1 MQRSGSTTS
10 AWSAIPRVTEPV
22 TLEEHPAL
30 KHTESTRTKPSK
42 ISQITNPL
50 KKASSKFDHKLHNL
64 MSRVSKS
71 KAVGEEGEKPESLR
85 TSSPKAVKAPTHESE
100 PAVDAEKTNENEAKK
115 ARRDARR
122 AKWAAMRESLKKLGR
137 MAGKAAFFTGTVIL
151 GFIFGPIL
159 IAFELIM
166 SLVVIVIGLVL
177 QLVEI
182 IFTPCIICFDWY

>member
-10 AWSAIPRVTEPV
+10 ASSAVSQVTEPMP
-22 TLEEHPAL
+22 LEERPTMNY
-30 KHTESTRTKPSK
+30 TESTRTKPSK

-50 KKASSKFDHKLHNL
+50 KKASSKFDQKLQNL
-64 MSRVSKS
+64 RSRVSKS
-71 KAVGEEGEKPESLR
+71 KAVSEKREKSASIRISSPEAIEIPKDEGES
-85 TSSPKAVKAPTHESE
+85 
-100 PAVDAEKTNENEAKK
+100 AVDAEKTNKDEAKK

-122 AKWAAMRESLKKLGR
+122 AKWAAMRESLKKFGR
-137 MAGKAAFFTGTVIL
+137 LAGKAAFFTGAVIL

-159 IAFELIM
+159 IASELIM

-182 IFTPCIICFDWY
+182 IFTPCIICFDW